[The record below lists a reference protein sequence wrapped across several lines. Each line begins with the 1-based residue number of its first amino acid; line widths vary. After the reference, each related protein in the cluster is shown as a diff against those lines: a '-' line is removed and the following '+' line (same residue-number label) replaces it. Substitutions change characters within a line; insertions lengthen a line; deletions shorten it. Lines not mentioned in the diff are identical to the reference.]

1 MKTDTLRI
9 LVLSKW
15 SYNVLNLTKYRNSCV
30 YYGNFTDSVSHYL
43 DL

>member
-15 SYNVLNLTKYRNSCV
+15 SYDVLYLIKCKRLLDYNQ
-30 YYGNFTDSVSHYL
+30 FADSTSHCL

>member
-15 SYNVLNLTKYRNSCV
+15 SYDVLYLIKYKRLLN
-30 YYGNFTDSVSHYL
+30 YNQFIDSVSHYL
-43 DL
+43 DI